1 MKKII
6 VMSIVASLTF
16 ATTVTK
22 EASIN
27 LEQNN
32 NELHMVLD
40 SDQSVYGI
48 QFDVKYDP
56 LKITLT
62 EDNINHM
69 FSSSDS
75 RANMSVYSKIK
86 EPGVARVIMFD
97 LGGNALLGSGD
108 NDKVISIAYN
118 VVDSYSGSFEIEIE
132 NIVAAGEHGVE
143 VSTPASYSFHGN
155 TTDDNYSLGNVP
167 NTTEIV
173 GNYPNPFN
181 PTTQIDF
188 ALADQNAGLVDV
200 AVYDIQGRKVA
211 TLHHDVIAAGN
222 HSYIFDASSLSSGQY
237 FVRISA
243 PNFTQTKTMTLLK

>member
-16 ATTVTK
+16 AAQVTK

-27 LEQNN
+27 LEQTN

-56 LKITLT
+56 SKITLT
-62 EDNINHM
+62 EDKIDHM
-69 FSSSDS
+69 FLSSDS

-97 LGGNALLGSGD
+97 LGGNALLSSGS
-108 NDKVISIAYN
+108 DKVVSIAYDA
-118 VVDSYSGSFEIEIE
+118 VDSFNGSFTIEID

-143 VSTPASYSFHGN
+143 VTTPESYSFHG
-155 TTDDNYSLGNVP
+155 TTTEDNYTLENVP
-167 NTTEIV
+167 GVTEIV

-188 ALADQNAGLVDV
+188 ALADVNAGLVDV

-222 HSYIFDASSLSSGQY
+222 HSYTFDASSLSSGQY
-237 FVRISA
+237 FVRITA
-243 PNFTQTKTMTLLK
+243 PNFSQTKTMTLLK

>member
-16 ATTVTK
+16 AAQVTK

-27 LEQNN
+27 LEQKS

-40 SDQSVYGI
+40 SDKSVYGI

-56 LKITLT
+56 AKIKLT
-62 EDNINHM
+62 EDKINHM
-69 FSSSDS
+69 FAGSDS
-75 RANMSVYSKIK
+75 RANMSVYSKVK

-97 LGGNALLGSGD
+97 LGGNALLSSGAE
-108 NDKVISIAYN
+108 KVISIAYD
-118 VVDSYSGSFEIEIE
+118 VVDNYSGSFTIEID

-143 VSTPASYSFHGN
+143 VTTQESYSMHGN
-155 TTDDNYSLGNVP
+155 TSDSDSPFNTVP
-167 NTTEIV
+167 GVTENKA
-173 GNYPNPFN
+173 NYPNPIN

-222 HSYIFDASSLSSGQY
+222 HSYTFDASNLASGQY
-237 FVRISA
+237 FVRITA
-243 PNFTQTKTMTLLK
+243 PNFSQTKTMTLLK